1 MGLQNPQ
8 TGHILSRGDENEQ
21 EQEQELREADE
32 ERRWE
37 EEVRNEIGRE
47 YWDVLVL
54 LKW

>member
-8 TGHILSRGDENEQ
+8 TGHILSHGDEN
-21 EQEQELREADE
+21 EQELREADE

-37 EEVRNEIGRE
+37 EEVRNEIGKE